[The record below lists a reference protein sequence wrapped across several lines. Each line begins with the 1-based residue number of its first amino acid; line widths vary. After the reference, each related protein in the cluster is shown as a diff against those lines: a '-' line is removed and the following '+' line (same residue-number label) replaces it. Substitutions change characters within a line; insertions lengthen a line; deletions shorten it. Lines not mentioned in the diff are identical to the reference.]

1 MVGARSRDCVTRR
14 RPSTVNVLGC
24 IDEASL
30 LNEDSN
36 ATCHFQ
42 INTLF
47 GMLSLERIISV
58 KNILHLDGH
67 GTRTRHQERK
77 HVNFLVRVC

>member
-1 MVGARSRDCVTRR
+1 M
-14 RPSTVNVLGC
+14 VNVLGC

-42 INTLF
+42 INTLL

-58 KNILHLDGH
+58 KNILHFDGH

-77 HVNFLVRVC
+77 HVSFLVRVC